1 MAIATYQKSANLGL
15 SYENGEF
22 ADGKKR
28 YSTRRYPILNK
39 DVIDEDIFLTAKAIA
54 ELTNRVLY
62 QVFKD
67 KTEILSQE

>member
-1 MAIATYQKSANLGL
+1 MAITTYQKSANLGL
-15 SYENGEF
+15 NFENGEL

-28 YSTRRYPILNK
+28 YSTRRYPITNR
-39 DVIDEDIFLTAKAIA
+39 DATDQEIFSTGLAIA
-54 ELTNRVLY
+54 GLTTRVLY